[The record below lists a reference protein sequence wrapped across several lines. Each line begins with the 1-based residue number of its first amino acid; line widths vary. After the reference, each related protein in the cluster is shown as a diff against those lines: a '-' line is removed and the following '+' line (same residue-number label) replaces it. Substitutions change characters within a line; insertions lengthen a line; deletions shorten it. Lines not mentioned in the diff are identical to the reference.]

1 MGAFLFRKFIKDYK
15 NTGDPAVRDRY
26 GKLAGA
32 VGIISNSLLCAAKMI
47 IGLLSGSIAIV
58 ADAVNNLADASS
70 SLITLVGFKLASMP
84 EDKEHPYGHARIEY
98 LAGMAV
104 SIMIILVGA
113 ELGKN
118 SFEKILDPEPL
129 DFSWVVVIVLLLAI
143 AVKIWQAMFNIST
156 GKKINSLTLIATGTD
171 SRNDVISTSVVLA
184 GVLAGHFFDLHID
197 GYLGMAVAI
206 FILWSGISLVRETVS
221 PLLGEAPDPELVHQI
236 EEAALSF
243 EGVLGIHDLVVHNY
257 GPGKIFASIHIEVD
271 SKVDVMISHDLVDNI
286 EKKISSDLH
295 IVMTA
300 HMDPI
305 NVDDPNRAPLSEIIE
320 STLSE
325 IPGAVS
331 FHDLRIVPGATHTN
345 VIFDV
350 VLEPDFRGQRED
362 LCNILKERISGYDPS
377 FQCVIEF
384 DTNYIDTNKT
394 YE

>member
-1 MGAFLFRKFIKDYK
+1 
-15 NTGDPAVRDRY
+15 
-26 GKLAGA
+26 
-32 VGIISNSLLCAAKMI
+32 
-47 IGLLSGSIAIV
+47 
-58 ADAVNNLADASS
+58 
-70 SLITLVGFKLASMP
+70 
-84 EDKEHPYGHARIEY
+84 
-98 LAGMAV
+98 
-104 SIMIILVGA
+104 MIILVGA
-113 ELGKN
+113 ELGKS

-305 NVDDPNRAPLSEIIE
+305 TWMIPTAPL
-320 STLSE
+320 
-325 IPGAVS
+325 
-331 FHDLRIVPGATHTN
+331 
-345 VIFDV
+345 
-350 VLEPDFRGQRED
+350 FRR
-362 LCNILKERISGYDPS
+362 
-377 FQCVIEF
+377 
-384 DTNYIDTNKT
+384 
-394 YE
+394 

>member
-1 MGAFLFRKFIKDYK
+1 MGTFLFKKFIKNYSDVK
-15 NTGDPAVRDRY
+15 DPKVRDSY

-47 IGLLSGSIAIV
+47 IGWLSGSIAIV
-58 ADAVNNLADASS
+58 ADAVNNLADACS

-113 ELGKN
+113 ELGKS
-118 SFEKILDPEPL
+118 SFDKILNPEPV
-129 DFSWVVVIVLLLAI
+129 DFSWVAVAVLVLAI
-143 AVKIWQAMFNIST
+143 IIKIWQALFNISA
-156 GKKINSLTLIATGTD
+156 GKKIDSLTLIATGTD
-171 SRNDVISTSVVLA
+171 SRNDVISTAVVLA
-184 GVLAGHFFDLHID
+184 GLLAGYFFDLHID
-197 GYLGMAVAI
+197 GYLGLLVAL
-206 FILWSGISLVRETVS
+206 FILWSGICLVKETVS
-221 PLLGEAPDPELVHQI
+221 PLLGEAPDPQLVQQI
-236 EEAALSF
+236 EQAAMSF
-243 EGVLGIHDLVVHNY
+243 DGVLGIHDLVVHNY

-305 NVDDPNRAPLSEIIE
+305 NVNDPNRIPLENII
-320 STLSE
+320 SATLKT
-325 IPGAVS
+325 IPGALS
-331 FHDLRIVPGATHTN
+331 FHDLRIVPGANHTN

-350 VLEPDFRGQRED
+350 LLAADCRSSSDEIQDLLSQAVAAYNPDFR
-362 LCNILKERISGYDPS
+362 
-377 FQCVIEF
+377 CVVEF
-384 DTNYIDTNKT
+384 DKSYVS
-394 YE
+394 

>member
-1 MGAFLFRKFIKDYK
+1 MMGTFLFKKFIKNYSDVK
-15 NTGDPAVRDRY
+15 DPKVRDSY

-47 IGLLSGSIAIV
+47 IGWLSGSIAIV

-113 ELGKN
+113 ELGKS
-118 SFEKILDPEPL
+118 SFDKILNPEPV
-129 DFSWVVVIVLLLAI
+129 DFSWVAVAVLVLAI
-143 AVKIWQAMFNIST
+143 IIKIWQALFNISA
-156 GKKINSLTLIATGTD
+156 GKKIDSLTLIATGTD
-171 SRNDVISTSVVLA
+171 SRNDVISTAVVLA
-184 GVLAGHFFDLHID
+184 GLLAGYFFDLHID
-197 GYLGMAVAI
+197 GYLGLLVAL
-206 FILWSGISLVRETVS
+206 FILWSGICLVKETVS
-221 PLLGEAPDPELVHQI
+221 PLLGEAPAPQLVQQI
-236 EEAALSF
+236 EQAAISF
-243 EGVLGIHDLVVHNY
+243 DGVLGIHDLVVHNY

-305 NVDDPNRAPLSEIIE
+305 NVNDPNRIPLENII
-320 STLSE
+320 SATLKT
-325 IPGAVS
+325 IPGALS

-350 VLEPDFRGQRED
+350 LLAADCRSSRDEIQDLLSQAVAAYNPDFR
-362 LCNILKERISGYDPS
+362 
-377 FQCVIEF
+377 CVVEF
-384 DTNYIDTNKT
+384 DKSYVS
-394 YE
+394 